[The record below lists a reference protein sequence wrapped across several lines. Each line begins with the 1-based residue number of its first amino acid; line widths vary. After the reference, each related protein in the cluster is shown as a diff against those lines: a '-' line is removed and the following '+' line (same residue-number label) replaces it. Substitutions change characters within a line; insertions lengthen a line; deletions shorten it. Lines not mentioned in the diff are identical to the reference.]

1 MTPEVLFTAALQLE
15 AGWKVTEC
23 RFEGEPRQLLL
34 KLDFEQGKRFGC
46 PQCGKPC
53 PIYDTSI
60 KRWRHLNFFQY
71 ECLLE
76 ARVPRSNCPEHGV
89 LSVAVPWARE
99 GSGFTLLLKPCH
111 ALVPGDADGG
121 GRRPLEEHDTR
132 LWRVAAHYVEA
143 AHANNSWAQVRRVSV
158 DETSARRGHRYV
170 TNVLDAEAH
179 DLLLMVEGR
188 SAQALEA
195 FAQALVAHGGKAQQI
210 ELISM
215 DMSPAYQSGASRFF
229 PQAEIVFDRFHLMQ
243 MAGQALD
250 EVRKELARQG
260 ADLKGS
266 LWALRGNEWTRSEE
280 QRQQRSALC
289 NRYPK
294 LGRAIGLRDM
304 LQDVLADE
312 DEEALRWWCKRAKLS
327 RLEPFRE
334 LACSI
339 QKHWCGVVA
348 FLKTRLTNGAIE
360 AVNGLLQ
367 LAKRLARGFRSLRY
381 FRTSWPISKRWS
393 PS

>member
-1 MTPEVLFTAALQLE
+1 MGAMTPEVLFTAALQLE

-23 RFEGEPRQLLL
+23 RFEGEPRRLLL

-46 PQCGKPC
+46 PQCGKLC
-53 PIYDTSI
+53 PTHDTST

-99 GSGFTLLLKPCH
+99 GSGFTLLFE
-111 ALVPGDADGG
+111 ALAMLLCREMPMAAVSDTLG
-121 GRRPLEEHDTR
+121 EHDTR

-143 AHANNSWAQVRRVSV
+143 AHAKSSWAEVRRISV

-170 TNVLDAEAH
+170 TNVLDAETH

-188 SAQALEA
+188 SAEALEA
-195 FAQALVAHGGKAQQI
+195 FAQALVAHGGEAQQI

-229 PQAEIVFDRFHLMQ
+229 PGAQIVFDRFHLMQ
-243 MAGQALD
+243 MAGQAL
-250 EVRKELARQG
+250 EKVRKELARQG

-266 LWALRGNEWTRSEE
+266 LWALRGNEWTRNDE

-304 LQDVLADE
+304 LQDILADE
-312 DEEALRWWCKRAKLS
+312 DQEALRWWCKRRAFDNIGAALPPSSKLDSPMARS
-327 RLEPFRE
+327 R
-334 LACSI
+334 
-339 QKHWCGVVA
+339 
-348 FLKTRLTNGAIE
+348 RLTVCSN
-360 AVNGLLQ
+360 LLSVWPEDS
-367 LAKRLARGFRSLRY
+367 APCV
-381 FRTSWPISKRWS
+381 TSA
-393 PS
+393 